1 MQLML
6 TDWAAI
12 SSLNFQVTIPTAI
25 SKIFIDVDAL
35 HTCDR
40 CAEYTTA
47 FPLDRWVADA
57 W

>member
-1 MQLML
+1 ML